1 MNIQQKRKILL
12 YKDSIDKIISNGIQ
26 PNLIRLE
33 KCSKI
38 LRSNQISDKHSTK
51 EYLNSHHIIKQL
63 RNNLNELEKCY
74 KLLNEFTV
82 DPEYDR
88 KVNLIK
94 NEVIQAITA
103 FSKISG
109 QLIEE
114 KRFSIVDESKN
125 IEHHQQ
131 QPIQTQQVEKEE
143 KNVAKSKQ
151 TLRNVQALHQDLE
164 DLHEMMG
171 KFGQIVHEQQTPIDQ
186 IEQNIENTVENVH
199 EGTRSLAIAASSSV
213 VPIACAA
220 VGATIFGPIG
230 ALISFKLSTGIV
242 SAIGGSVASYS
253 LASYV
258 KKRNQHSAEL
268 ELTSL
273 SDETSTT
280 TKKKSQ
286 TIDDNAEK

>member
-1 MNIQQKRKILL
+1 MNEQ
-12 YKDSIDKIISNGIQ
+12 
-26 PNLIRLE
+26 
-33 KCSKI
+33 
-38 LRSNQISDKHSTK
+38 NQISDKHSTK

-171 KFGQIVHEQQTPIDQ
+171 KFGQIVH
-186 IEQNIENTVENVH
+186 V
-199 EGTRSLAIAASSSV
+199 SS
-213 VPIACAA
+213 
-220 VGATIFGPIG
+220 
-230 ALISFKLSTGIV
+230 
-242 SAIGGSVASYS
+242 
-253 LASYV
+253 
-258 KKRNQHSAEL
+258 
-268 ELTSL
+268 
-273 SDETSTT
+273 
-280 TKKKSQ
+280 
-286 TIDDNAEK
+286 